1 MLISI
6 IFWFYICLNID
17 ASFVKEGKNK
27 INVVNLRVKIN
38 FIDDKKFFSLYR
50 KLCSVPEKCIQEA

>member
-17 ASFVKEGKNK
+17 AYFVKEGKK
-27 INVVNLRVKIN
+27 KKNVVNLRVKIN
-38 FIDDKKFFSLYR
+38 FIDDKKFFSLCR
-50 KLCSVPEKCIQEA
+50 KLCPVPEKRIQEA